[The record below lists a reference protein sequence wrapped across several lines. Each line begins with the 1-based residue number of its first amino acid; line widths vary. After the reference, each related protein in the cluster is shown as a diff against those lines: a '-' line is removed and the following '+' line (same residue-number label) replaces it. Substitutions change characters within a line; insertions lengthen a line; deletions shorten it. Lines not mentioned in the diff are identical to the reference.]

1 MKKLVKYTFLTLCGI
16 TATTI
21 VGVLGIQQWL
31 YKPSAADATEE
42 TSRKYRGGM
51 VVSAHPLASQIG
63 KEVLV
68 KGGNAYDAAIAVNFA
83 LTVVYPQA
91 GNIGGGGFLVYRTAS
106 GESGALDFRE
116 KAPLKAHRDM
126 FLGQSGNVID
136 GLSRN
141 SHLAS
146 GVPGSVDGMVKL
158 HERLG
163 SVAWSEL
170 LAPSVQLSRQGF
182 TLTKR
187 GASEINRFQ
196 NEFAERNRFST
207 RFVQDGG
214 WRGGDHISF
223 PELALTLERI
233 ADAGRAGFYQG
244 ETAELLRAE
253 MEAGGGLITQDDLD
267 EFQSVW
273 REPVRSSY
281 RGFEVIAMPLP
292 SSGGIALSQMLRG
305 AEAYDLADM
314 QHNSAEHVHLMT
326 ELQRRV
332 YADRAE
338 WLGDSD
344 FVLVDTA
351 KLLSPDYIDQRMADI
366 DLSKKTDSQ
375 SVKPGEVA
383 AIESFETTHFS
394 IVDRWGNAVSVT
406 TTLNGFF
413 GSKIVVK
420 GAGFLLNKEM
430 DDFSIKPG
438 VPNAFGLVGNENN
451 SIAPG
456 KRMLSSM
463 TPTIVTRDDQLFMV
477 LGSPGG
483 STIITTVFQ
492 VISNVIDFGL
502 SLQAA
507 VDAKKTHSQW
517 LPDVVMVEKG
527 AMDTASLLRFLWRG
541 HIPVVWPLFNW
552 ELGRVN
558 AVRVHSDGSLEGA
571 ADPRGD
577 DNASMGL

>member
-1 MKKLVKYTFLTLCGI
+1 
-16 TATTI
+16 
-21 VGVLGIQQWL
+21 
-31 YKPSAADATEE
+31 
-42 TSRKYRGGM
+42 M
-51 VVSAHPLASQIG
+51 V
-63 KEVLV
+63 
-68 KGGNAYDAAIAVNFA
+68 
-83 LTVVYPQA
+83 
-91 GNIGGGGFLVYRTAS
+91 
-106 GESGALDFRE
+106 
-116 KAPLKAHRDM
+116 
-126 FLGQSGNVID
+126 
-136 GLSRN
+136 
-141 SHLAS
+141 
-146 GVPGSVDGMVKL
+146 
-158 HERLG
+158 
-163 SVAWSEL
+163 EL

-420 GAGFLLNKEM
+420 GAGFLLNNEM